1 MKFSENWLR
10 QFVDPPLSSEELAHA
25 LTMAG
30 LEVESLE
37 PAAPPFAKV
46 IVAEVS
52 AVERHPNAD
61 RLTVCRVNAGLVEAL
76 DVVCGAPNVR
86 AGMKVPC
93 ALPGAELPGGLQ
105 IRQAKVRGVDSF
117 GMLCSAKELGLAE
130 DAAGLYELPGDAP
143 VGADLREYLDLDD
156 RMFALKLTPNRSDCL
171 SVAGVAR
178 EVAAVTAS
186 SLNLKDARAAQPTIG
201 DQFPV
206 RVLAAEACPLYC
218 GRVLR
223 GVRMDAATPDW
234 MVRCLERSGLR
245 PINAVVDITNFVMLE
260 LGQPLHAFDLGR
272 LDDAIAVRFA
282 RPGEKLLLLNGQTAE
297 LKPDVLVIADAS
309 GPVALGGIMGGAE
322 SAVSDATADLFLESA
337 FFDPAV
343 IAGRGRSLGF
353 TSDSAHRFERGVDFG
368 GTRNALERATQLLL
382 GICGGAAG
390 PVTEVRGSLPARAP
404 IPLRLERARRVLGI
418 GLDEGEV
425 QMLLRRLHFSFAVE
439 RGVFHV
445 TPHTYRFDLAI
456 EEDLIEEL
464 ARLYGYDR
472 IPASRPRGEAGM
484 IRSPEARRT
493 PAQVRRTILARDYQE
508 VINYAFVDEQWETD
522 FSGNA
527 EPIRL
532 RNPIA
537 SQMSVMRSSLIGG
550 LVGRLQHNQAHRQP
564 RVRMFEIGCCFARTP
579 DGFVQTERIAALAQ
593 GDALPEQWGSSPRP
607 ADFYDVRGDL
617 EALLAPVA
625 PRFDP
630 APHPA
635 FHPGK
640 SARILVDGEAVG
652 WLGELHPR
660 WQQKYQVEGPVMAF
674 EMELAFILGRP
685 LPRFAEVSRF
695 PPVRRDIALVVDEG
709 VPVRAILD
717 AAWTEKPAVLL
728 EISLF
733 DVYRGKGLGEGKKS
747 LAFRVLLQDTQKT
760 LTDSDVEAAVTQV
773 VQALQARFGATLR
786 I

>member
-1 MKFSENWLR
+1 VKFSENWLR
-10 QFVDPPLSSEELAHA
+10 QFVDPPLSSEELAHV

-52 AVERHPNAD
+52 SVEGHPNAD
-61 RLTVCRVNAGLVEAL
+61 RLSLCQVNAGLVEPLA
-76 DVVCGAPNVR
+76 VVCGAPNVR

-105 IRQAKVRGVDSF
+105 IRQTKVRGVDSY
-117 GMLCSAKELGLAE
+117 GMLCSAKELGLTEHAS
-130 DAAGLYELPGDAP
+130 GLHALPADAP

-156 RMFALKLTPNRSDCL
+156 RIFTLKLTPNRSDCL

-186 SLNLKDARAAQPTIG
+186 SLNLKDPRAAQPAIG

-206 RVLAAEACPLYC
+206 RVLAAAACPLYC

-223 GVRMDAATPDW
+223 GVRMNVATPDW
-234 MVRCLERSGLR
+234 MARCLERSGIR
-245 PINAVVDITNFVMLE
+245 PINPVVDITNFVMLE
-260 LGQPLHAFDLGR
+260 LGQPLHAFDLGLLR
-272 LDDAIAVRFA
+272 DAIEVRFA
-282 RPGEKLLLLNGQTAE
+282 RPGEKLSLLNGQTAE
-297 LKPDVLVIADAS
+297 LQQDVLVIADGS
-309 GPVALGGIMGGAE
+309 GPVALAGIMGGAE
-322 SAVSDATADLFLESA
+322 SAVSDATVDLFLESA

-404 IPLRLERARRVLGI
+404 IPLRLARARRVLGI
-418 GLDEGEV
+418 ELDDGEV
-425 QMLLRRLHFSFAVE
+425 QMLLRRLHFSFGME

-445 TPHTYRFDLAI
+445 TPHTYRFDLSI

-472 IPASRPRGEAGM
+472 IPGSRPRGQAAM
-484 IRSPEARRT
+484 ISSAEARRT
-493 PAQVRRTILARDYQE
+493 VAQLRRTILARDYQE
-508 VINYAFVDEQWETD
+508 VINYAFVDEQWEAD
-522 FSGNA
+522 FSGNR

-537 SQMSVMRSSLIGG
+537 SQMGVMRSSLIGG

-564 RVRMFEIGCCFARTP
+564 RVRMFEIGCCFGRTGG
-579 DGFVQTERIAALAQ
+579 GFAQTERIAALAQ
-593 GDALPEQWGSSPRP
+593 GDACSEQWGCAPRP
-607 ADFYDVRGDL
+607 ADFYDARGDL
-617 EALLAPVA
+617 EALLAPVV
-625 PRFDP
+625 PRFE
-630 APHPA
+630 AAAHPA

-640 SARILVDGEAVG
+640 AARVLVDGEAIG

-660 WQQKYQVEGPVMAF
+660 WQQKYQVAGPVMAF
-674 EMELAFILGRP
+674 EVELASALGRP
-685 LPRFAEVSRF
+685 LPSFAEVPRF

-709 VPVRAILD
+709 VPAQALFD
-717 AAWTEKPAVLL
+717 AAWTAKPGVLL

-760 LTDSDVEAAVTQV
+760 LTDSEVEAAVTQV